1 MRPMTCRSRL
11 TCRAHTMN
19 RGDQR
24 AAYLAADSAAAAD
37 HLVERRL
44 DAPKI
49 IWVVA
54 TLVVVALGFP
64 YVAPLF
70 Y

>member
-1 MRPMTCRSRL
+1 
-11 TCRAHTMN
+11 MN